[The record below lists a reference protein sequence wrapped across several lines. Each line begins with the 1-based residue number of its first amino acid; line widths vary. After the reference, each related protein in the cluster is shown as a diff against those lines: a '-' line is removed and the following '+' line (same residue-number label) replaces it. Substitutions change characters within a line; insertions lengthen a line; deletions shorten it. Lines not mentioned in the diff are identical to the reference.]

1 MSDRED
7 LPIFP
12 LRTILFPD
20 SKLPLRIFEPRY
32 IDMVSRSMR
41 EDSEFGII
49 LSRESTDPKMFETY
63 DTGTLA
69 KIIDWDQ
76 GGDGLLGITTLGTQK
91 FRLKELNKQE
101 DGLNIGSIER
111 IEKEGDYK
119 PLKEFTHLVE
129 LLQAILDDVNI
140 YDDDEK
146 RFDSAS
152 WISYRF
158 AEILPLRIE
167 DKQKCLEID
176 DPIIRLNFLEPLI
189 KTVSYTHLTLPTN
202 REV

>member
-1 MSDRED
+1 MSNTED

-32 IDMVSRSMR
+32 IDMVSRCMR

-76 GGDGLLGITTLGTQK
+76 GEDGLLGITTIGTQK
-91 FRLKELNKQE
+91 FRLKGLNKQE
-101 DGLNIGSIER
+101 DGLNIGAIER
-111 IEKEGDYK
+111 IEIEGDYK
-119 PLKEFTHLVE
+119 PTKELTHLVE
-129 LLQAILDDVNI
+129 LLQAILDDINI
-140 YDDDEK
+140 YGDDEK
-146 RFDSAS
+146 NFDSAA

-189 KTVSYTHLTLPTN
+189 KMI
-202 REV
+202 RESSQQ